1 MDNFDEIKNIWQT
14 HRTERLPSISNINNA
29 IKGYQATKKKN
40 IIYLIFLA
48 IICLF
53 AMIWVVV
60 DYQSNLWTTRI
71 GEALFILMSIYLF
84 YSKLMSLKRSKQEE
98 LLSAKNYLDDLK
110 EKTKKEAINESQPIL
125 FIILSFAFFFY
136 VYEMLAANKTQLI
149 AGYCILFF
157 FLVFMWFVYRPIKI
171 KRQQTKIKDLLNKI
185 DSIKNQTNEKD

>member
-1 MDNFDEIKNIWQT
+1 
-14 HRTERLPSISNINNA
+14 
-29 IKGYQATKKKN
+29 
-40 IIYLIFLA
+40 
-48 IICLF
+48 
-53 AMIWVVV
+53 
-60 DYQSNLWTTRI
+60 
-71 GEALFILMSIYLF
+71 
-84 YSKLMSLKRSKQEE
+84 MSLKRSKQEE

>member
-40 IIYLIFLA
+40 IIYIIFLA